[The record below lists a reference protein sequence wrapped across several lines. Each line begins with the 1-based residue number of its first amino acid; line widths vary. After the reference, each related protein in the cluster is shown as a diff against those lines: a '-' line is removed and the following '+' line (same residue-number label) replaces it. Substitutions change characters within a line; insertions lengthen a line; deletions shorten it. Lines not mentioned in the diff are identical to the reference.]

1 MQINNNHYWIQRLP
15 FYYGWIIVLIS
26 ALTLFASSPG
36 QTYVN
41 SIFVDPMLTELEW
54 SRTTYSAMY
63 TVGSLVA
70 ALAMVF
76 VGKSLDKFGA
86 RILLP
91 FLCIAMFFATFWMSN
106 VNTAVQLLV
115 GFAMLRTIGQ
125 GSMSLVGTNMV
136 SNWFVKKRGIA
147 TGIASWG
154 QGISLLTMP
163 ILAHILIQ
171 NFGWRN
177 TWTIFGALV
186 NILLLPFAILF
197 VRDKPEKIGLLP
209 DGAVTLNQELSNE
222 NRIKEN
228 AYTLKEAMQ
237 TRVFWTLIASGVAN
251 PMIITGLHFHHISIL
266 MSKGVPLT
274 LAVTT
279 MGLFGPINL
288 VFNLITGY
296 LADRI
301 SNRILMA
308 IGQFGIALTL
318 ISILYINQPWHS
330 FIYILISSISM
341 SMFNTSY
348 TVIWANYFGRKSLG
362 SIRGFSATT
371 MVTFAAFGALPFG
384 FIYDRTLS
392 YDQAALFL
400 LFIPLICC
408 IFCILSTP
416 PPVKTD

>member
-1 MQINNNHYWIQRLP
+1 MQINNNRSWIQKLP

-147 TGIASWG
+147 TGIAS
-154 QGISLLTMP
+154 
-163 ILAHILIQ
+163 
-171 NFGWRN
+171 
-177 TWTIFGALV
+177 
-186 NILLLPFAILF
+186 
-197 VRDKPEKIGLLP
+197 
-209 DGAVTLNQELSNE
+209 
-222 NRIKEN
+222 
-228 AYTLKEAMQ
+228 
-237 TRVFWTLIASGVAN
+237 
-251 PMIITGLHFHHISIL
+251 
-266 MSKGVPLT
+266 
-274 LAVTT
+274 
-279 MGLFGPINL
+279 
-288 VFNLITGY
+288 
-296 LADRI
+296 
-301 SNRILMA
+301 
-308 IGQFGIALTL
+308 
-318 ISILYINQPWHS
+318 
-330 FIYILISSISM
+330 
-341 SMFNTSY
+341 
-348 TVIWANYFGRKSLG
+348 
-362 SIRGFSATT
+362 
-371 MVTFAAFGALPFG
+371 
-384 FIYDRTLS
+384 
-392 YDQAALFL
+392 
-400 LFIPLICC
+400 
-408 IFCILSTP
+408 
-416 PPVKTD
+416 